1 MKGTGDSAS
10 SSFRLNSFF
19 TRQGMIEQGNIET
32 FNDLIRAHR
41 DRIAGYQKAT
51 LSLKPQ
57 EAGLATIFAEIIK
70 ESQQCVADLN
80 SRIVSE
86 GDVPADHISLGGKI
100 YRLWMDLK
108 VTFSS
113 NPNYSLLDICEK
125 GEDAMM
131 KAYTEVLKHPGTLT
145 PDELQML
152 QVQREILKKTHD
164 MIKKKRD
171 QYHELVKNNQII

>member
-1 MKGTGDSAS
+1 MVQ
-10 SSFRLNSFF
+10 R
-19 TRQGMIEQGNIET
+19 GNIET

-41 DRIAGYQKAT
+41 DRIAEYQKAT

-57 EAGLATIFAEIIK
+57 EAGLSTIFSEIIK
-70 ESQQCVADLN
+70 ESQQCIADLN

-86 GDVPADHISLGGKI
+86 GDVPQEHASIEGKI
-100 YRLWMDLK
+100 YRAWMDVK

-125 GEDAMM
+125 GEDGMM
-131 KAYTEVLKHPGTLT
+131 NAYREALKHPGTLT
-145 PDELQML
+145 PDDHSLL
-152 QVQREILKKTHD
+152 TAQREVVKKTHD
-164 MIKKKRD
+164 LIKSKRD

>member
-1 MKGTGDSAS
+1 MV
-10 SSFRLNSFF
+10 
-19 TRQGMIEQGNIET
+19 EQGNIET

-41 DRIAGYQKAT
+41 DRMAGYQKAT

-57 EAGLATIFAEIIK
+57 EAGLSSIFAEIIK
-70 ESQQCVADLN
+70 ESQQCIADLN
-80 SRIVSE
+80 SRIVSD
-86 GDVPADHISLGGKI
+86 GDVPAEHVSLEGKV
-100 YRLWMDLK
+100 YRMWMDLK

-131 KAYTEVLKHPGTLT
+131 KAYKEALSHPGTLT
-145 PDELQML
+145 PDDLHL
-152 QVQREILKKTHD
+152 LNVQREIVKKTHD
-164 MIKKKRD
+164 MIKLKRD

>member
-1 MKGTGDSAS
+1 M
-10 SSFRLNSFF
+10 
-19 TRQGMIEQGNIET
+19 GMVVQGNIET

-41 DRIAGYQKAT
+41 DRITEYEKAT

-57 EAGLATIFAEIIK
+57 EAGLSSTFSEIIK
-70 ESQQCVADLN
+70 ESQQCIADLN
-80 SRIVSE
+80 SRIVSD
-86 GDVPADHISLGGKI
+86 GDVPADHVALEGKI
-100 YRLWMDLK
+100 YRIWIDLK

-131 KAYTEVLKHPGTLT
+131 KAYTEACKNPETLT
-145 PDELQML
+145 PDDLTL
-152 QVQREILKKTHD
+152 LTVQREIVKKTHD
-164 MIKKKRD
+164 LIKTKRD